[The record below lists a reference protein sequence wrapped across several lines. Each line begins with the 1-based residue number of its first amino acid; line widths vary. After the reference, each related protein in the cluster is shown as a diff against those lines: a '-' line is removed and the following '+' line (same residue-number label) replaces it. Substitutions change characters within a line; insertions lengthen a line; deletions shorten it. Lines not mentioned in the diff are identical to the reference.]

1 MKKFVSLLLVLSMTN
16 FYTITYASNITVKLP
31 NNNNYSAGQ
40 YLQVDDSSYYINEQ
54 YNFSEQAN
62 TNNSV
67 QNQSANSSNKVLKGS
82 VVQIAKG
89 TPLNV
94 YLQEGI
100 NTATAKNGTT
110 IRTMLKDD
118 LVVNNSIAIPQGAF
132 VKGTITDAKPASNPN
147 KNGKVSIVFNTLEL
161 PNGEIY
167 KINTEK
173 VDFEVDDDGSIKS
186 NISTAAGAL
195 VLAAGAGAVFN
206 WWKNSDN
213 SSKSAGSSMATGAAV
228 GAGILAVVALGSYL
242 LSKGKDA
249 EIPQYTELSLVLNDS
264 INVAANQY

>member
-1 MKKFVSLLLVLSMTN
+1 MKKIISLLLILSISN
-16 FYTITYASNITVKLP
+16 FYAITYASNITVKLP
-31 NNNNYSAGQ
+31 NNNNYDNSQ

-54 YNFSEQAN
+54 YNFSTS
-62 TNNSV
+62 TNSAT
-67 QNQSANSSNKVLKGS
+67 QNQSTDSSNKVLKGS
-82 VVQIAKG
+82 IVQIAKG

-100 NTATAKNGTT
+100 NTATAKNGTIVT
-110 IRTMLKDD
+110 TMLKDD
-118 LVVNNSIAIPQGAF
+118 LLINNSIAIPQGSF

-147 KNGKVSIVFNTLEL
+147 KNGKVSIVFNSLEL
-161 PNGEIY
+161 PNWEVY

-173 VDFEVDDDGSIKS
+173 VDFEVEDDGSITS

-195 VLAAGAGAVFN
+195 VLAAGAGAVLS
-206 WWKNSDN
+206 WWN
-213 SSKSAGSSMATGAAV
+213 KSNNGSSESTTSSLATGAAI
-228 GAGILAVVALGSYL
+228 GAGVLAVVALGSYL

-249 EIPQYTELSLVLNDS
+249 EIPQYTELSLILNNS